1 MPGQGQRQ
9 IAEKRDVA
17 IQRDTTK
24 PYDAEEH
31 REKEPRQ
38 KRTTPS
44 YKSYH
49 EVRITRKI
57 GINREEKVAAFAR
70 EHIGE
75 YKGITEEHG
84 RIPHMLFERPA
95 DAHAF
100 AHKLHS
106 KLGVPKEHIEVKA
119 QEFGE

>member
-1 MPGQGQRQ
+1 MPGQRN
-9 IAEKRDVA
+9 IAEHRDVSM
-17 IQRDTTK
+17 QRDTSK
-24 PYDAEEH
+24 PFD
-31 REKEPRQ
+31 KEMHPERQKRQ

-44 YKSYH
+44 YRSYH

-57 GINREEKVAAFAR
+57 GIKREEQVADFAR
-70 EHIGE
+70 EHIAE
-75 YKGITEEHG
+75 YRGLTEEHG
-84 RIPHMLFERPA
+84 RVPHMLFERPA

-119 QEFGE
+119 QEFSE